1 MVSVQVLNQK
11 NAELCIELDANSINL
26 WNKKQWLSEFNKKG
40 VIVLAI
46 SLSNNVV
53 GACVFQVVGD
63 EAQVHYFSIH
73 PKFRRNGYGSMMMHN
88 IIKRCEKLNLKKILL
103 EVSESNL
110 IAEKFYFN
118 FDFITVG
125 KRNKYYKDGS
135 NAILKEKKL
144 IK

>member
-26 WNKKQWLSEFNKKG
+26 WNKKQCLSEFNKKG

-73 PKFRRNGYGSMMMHN
+73 PKFRRNGYGSMMMRN
-88 IIKRCEKLNLKKILL
+88 IIKRCEKLNLKKASSNYLTL
-103 EVSESNL
+103 ERDFWLKSLSDRPTL
-110 IAEKFYFN
+110 N
-118 FDFITVG
+118 FISSTRRYVDLPV
-125 KRNKYYKDGS
+125 
-135 NAILKEKKL
+135 
-144 IK
+144 